1 MTTVDVRALAQT
13 IWDEL
18 GPGYSERVYHNCME
32 VLLRKHGIPYESE
45 RIVPICFEGHTVG
58 NLRADIIVNSELVLE
73 FKAVAK
79 LTDAADT
86 QACQYLRL
94 LGLTK
99 AYVINFGKEL
109 EVKNITLL

>member
-1 MTTVDVRALAQT
+1 MTLDVKGLAQT

-32 VLLRKHGIPYESE
+32 VLLRKNGIPYESE
-45 RIVPICFEGHTVG
+45 RIIPICFEGHTVG

-79 LTDAADT
+79 LTDAAET
-86 QACQYLRL
+86 QACQYLKL
-94 LGLTK
+94 LGLNR
-99 AYVINFGKEL
+99 ACLINFGKEL
-109 EVKNITLL
+109 EVKNVTLL

>member
-1 MTTVDVRALAQT
+1 MTLDVKELAQT

-18 GPGYSERVYHNCME
+18 GQGYSERVYHNCME
-32 VLLRKHGIPYESE
+32 VLLRKNGTPYESE
-45 RIVPICFEGHTVG
+45 RIIPICFEGHTVG

-79 LTDAADT
+79 LTDAAET

-99 AYVINFGKEL
+99 ACVINFGKEL
-109 EVKNITLL
+109 EVKNVTLL